1 MLNANVSRYVEMH
14 QALGFKYRSQSL
26 LLHNFADFA
35 EAHGDTAV
43 RVDRVLNWASK
54 APSAAQ
60 QRNRLLTVRRF
71 AIAMH
76 LEDPC
81 YEIPPADAFR
91 RASFKRGIAHIYTTD
106 DIAQLIDAALQLRP
120 QGSIRPIT
128 YATLFAL
135 LTSTGLR
142 ISEALALTVSDITS
156 DGLIVRDTKFR
167 KSRLV
172 PLHETTRNGLGR
184 YLSARAQLAPLD
196 AALFISQH
204 GKPLP
209 HSTVNGVFLKLARA
223 IGLRKG
229 PGHRGPRLH
238 DFRHTFAVRSLEQC
252 ADDNKAVARHLHAL
266 STYLGHA
273 CVSYTYWYL
282 QATPILMAQIAAAG
296 EALHNGGTTS

>member
-1 MLNANVSRYVEMH
+1 MLDADVSRYVEMH
-14 QALGFKYRSQSL
+14 RALGFQYRAQSL
-26 LLHNFADFA
+26 LLHNFAAFA
-35 EAHGDTAV
+35 EAQGDTTV
-43 RVDRVLNWASK
+43 RVDRVLDWASN

-76 LEDPC
+76 LEEPG
-81 YEIPPADAFR
+81 YEIPPADAFG
-91 RASFKRGIAHIYTTD
+91 RASFKRGIAHIYSAD
-106 DIAQLIDAALQLRP
+106 DIARLIDAAQQLKP

-135 LTSTGLR
+135 LASTGLR
-142 ISEALALTVSDITS
+142 ISEALALTVNDITN
-156 DGLIVRDTKFR
+156 DGLIIRDTKFR

-172 PLHETTRNGLGR
+172 PLHETTRDGLDR

-196 AALFISQH
+196 AVLFVSQQ

-238 DFRHTFAVRSLEQC
+238 DLRHTFAVRSLEQC
-252 ADDNKAVARHLHAL
+252 ADDHQAIARQMCASDHADEDHGAQGLCVARSRAP
-266 STYLGHA
+266 
-273 CVSYTYWYL
+273 VSRKRR
-282 QATPILMAQIAAAG
+282 
-296 EALHNGGTTS
+296 

>member
-1 MLNANVSRYVEMH
+1 MLAAAVSHFVEMH
-14 QALGFKYRSQSL
+14 RALGFKYRTQDL
-26 LLHNFADFA
+26 LLRNFAAFA
-35 EAHGDTAV
+35 EAKGDTTV
-43 RVDRVLNWASK
+43 RVDRVLDWASN

-71 AIAMH
+71 AIAMQ
-76 LEDPC
+76 LEDPAH
-81 YEIPPADAFR
+81 EIPPPDAFGH
-91 RASFKRGIAHIYTTD
+91 ASVRRGIAHIYSAD
-106 DIAQLIDAALQLRP
+106 DIARLIDAALRLKP

-135 LTSTGLR
+135 LASTGLR
-142 ISEALALTVSDITS
+142 ISEALALTVNDITT
-156 DGLIVRDTKFR
+156 DGLIIRNTKFR

-172 PLHETTRNGLGR
+172 PLHQTTRDGLNR
-184 YLSARAQLAPLD
+184 YLSARARAAPPETV
-196 AALFISQH
+196 LFVSQR

-229 PGHRGPRLH
+229 PGHGGPRLH
-238 DFRHTFAVRSLEQC
+238 DVRHTFAVRSLEQC
-252 ADDNKAVARHLHAL
+252 AGDNEAIARHLHAL

-296 EALHNGGTTS
+296 EILYQEGTTS

>member
-1 MLNANVSRYVEMH
+1 MLEAAVSHYVEMH
-14 QALGFKYRSQSL
+14 RALGFKYRTQDL
-26 LLHNFADFA
+26 LLRNFAAFA
-35 EAHGDTAV
+35 EAQGDTTV
-43 RVDRVLNWASK
+43 RVDRVLDWAGN

-76 LEDPC
+76 LEDPAH
-81 YEIPPADAFR
+81 EIPPADAFGH
-91 RASFKRGIAHIYTTD
+91 ASFRRRIAHLYSAH
-106 DIAQLIDAALQLRP
+106 DITRLIDAALQLKP

-135 LTSTGLR
+135 LASTGLR
-142 ISEALALTVSDITS
+142 ISEALALTVSDITT
-156 DGLIVRDTKFR
+156 DGLLIRDTKFR

-172 PLHETTRNGLGR
+172 PLHPTTRNGLDR

-196 AALFISQH
+196 AVLFISQQ

-238 DFRHTFAVRSLEQC
+238 DLRHTFAVRSLEQC
-252 ADDNKAVARHLHAL
+252 AGDNEAIARHLHAL

-282 QATPILMAQIAAAG
+282 QATPILMAQIAVAG
-296 EALHNGGTTS
+296 ETLYQEGTIS